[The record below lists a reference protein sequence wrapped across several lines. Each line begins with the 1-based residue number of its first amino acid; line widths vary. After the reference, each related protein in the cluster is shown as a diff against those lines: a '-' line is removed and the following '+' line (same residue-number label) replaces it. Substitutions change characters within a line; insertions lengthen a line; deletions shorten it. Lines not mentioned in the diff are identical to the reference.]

1 MMSKVSSGRKKTGE
15 ENTSTPAVKKR
26 SNIKPTATAYLQV
39 FGSGGGD
46 TSPSVFLF
54 ADSQRYVT

>member
-1 MMSKVSSGRKKTGE
+1 MSKTKQNCKKLGK
-15 ENTSTPAVKKR
+15 NTSTPTVKLKK
-26 SNIKPTATAYLQV
+26 SLGKPTGTAYLQV

-54 ADSQRYVT
+54 ADSQR